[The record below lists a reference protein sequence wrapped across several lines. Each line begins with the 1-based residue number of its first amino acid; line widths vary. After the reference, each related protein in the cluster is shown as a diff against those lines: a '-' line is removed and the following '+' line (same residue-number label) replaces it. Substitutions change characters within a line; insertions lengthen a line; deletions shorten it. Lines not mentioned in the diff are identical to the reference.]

1 MLALNPRCERIKQ
14 QAAGLASGRHR
25 SGIRTAPT
33 DSSRCTA
40 AVSGGCNI
48 YVDPKQLR
56 LGRGLSA
63 ACRSGLYYGLGL
75 GLAGLG
81 LPGLLAGRTPTWT
94 RTPGSAGRTRTRTR
108 TPGPAGRSD
117 SDWTR
122 KNRTGLVKTELG
134 QRTLNGLGLGYSP
147 CFDPT
152 SPTSIDSS

>member
-94 RTPGSAGRTRTRTR
+94 RTPGSAGR
-108 TPGPAGRSD
+108 PDSD
-117 SDWTR
+117 SDSDSRACWP
-122 KNRTGLVKTELG
+122 V
-134 QRTLNGLGLGYSP
+134 GLGL
-147 CFDPT
+147 
-152 SPTSIDSS
+152 DS